1 MKKKHEKRILNN
13 FLITNSQQYF
23 VPAYWLTQIDE
34 QFEGDEMVQ
43 VNIVENKK
51 LFKKFFYFN
60 KVKYKPS
67 LQATQRA
74 NLYEDLYDICINFNT
89 YNKINELG
97 DYTGELEGSELEK
110 LESELVKVRWFG
122 KIK

>member
-110 LESELVKVRWFG
+110 LESELVKVRWWG
-122 KIK
+122 R

>member
-1 MKKKHEKRILNN
+1 MKKKHEKRMLNN

-51 LFKKFFYFN
+51 LFKKFIYFN

-67 LQATQRA
+67 LPVIQRA
-74 NLYEDLYDICINFNT
+74 NLYEDLYDICENWRI
-89 YNKINELG
+89 YDKINELG
-97 DYTGELEGSELEK
+97 DWTGEVEGSELEK
-110 LESELVKVRWFG
+110 LEGELVKVKWWG

>member
-1 MKKKHEKRILNN
+1 MKKKHDKRILNN

-23 VPAYWLTQIDE
+23 VPANWLTQIDE
-34 QFEGDEMVQ
+34 QFEGDEMLQ
-43 VNIVENKK
+43 VNIVDNKK

-67 LQATQRA
+67 LQALQRA
-74 NLYEDLYDICINFNT
+74 NLYEDLYDICINFNI

-97 DYTGELEGSELEK
+97 EWTGEVEGSELEK
-110 LESELVKVRWFG
+110 LEGELVRVKWWGRV
-122 KIK
+122 

>member
-1 MKKKHEKRILNN
+1 MLNN

-23 VPAYWLTQIDE
+23 VPANWLTQIDE

-43 VNIVENKK
+43 VNIVDNKK

-67 LQATQRA
+67 LQALQRA
-74 NLYEDLYDICINFNT
+74 NLYEDLFDICENFRT
-89 YNKINELG
+89 YDKIAEVG
-97 DYTGELEGSELEK
+97 EYTGELEGSELEK
-110 LESELVKVRWFG
+110 LEGELVRVKWFG
-122 KIK
+122 RIDKGGK

>member
-1 MKKKHEKRILNN
+1 MKKKHEKRMLNN

-74 NLYEDLYDICINFNT
+74 NLYEDLYDICLNWEQ

-97 DYTGELEGSELEK
+97 DWTGEVEGSELEK

>member
-1 MKKKHEKRILNN
+1 MKKKHEKRMLNN

-110 LESELVKVRWFG
+110 LEGELVKVKWWG

>member
-23 VPAYWLTQIDE
+23 VPANWLTQIDE

-43 VNIVENKK
+43 VNIVDNKK

-60 KVKYKPS
+60 KVIYKQIIQA
-67 LQATQRA
+67 LQMP
-74 NLYEDLYDICINFNT
+74 NLYQDLLDICENFRT
-89 YNKINELG
+89 YDKIAEVG
-97 DYTGELEGSELEK
+97 EYTGELEGSELEK
-110 LESELVKVRWFG
+110 LEGELVRVKWWGRV
-122 KIK
+122 

>member
-23 VPAYWLTQIDE
+23 VPANWLTQIDE

-43 VNIVENKK
+43 VNIVDNKK

-67 LQATQRA
+67 LQALQRA
-74 NLYEDLYDICINFNT
+74 NLYEDLFDICENFRI
-89 YNKINELG
+89 YDKIAEVG
-97 DYTGELEGSELEK
+97 EYTGELEGSELEK
-110 LESELVKVRWFG
+110 LEKELVRVKWWGKV
-122 KIK
+122 I

>member
-23 VPAYWLTQIDE
+23 VPANWLTQIDE

-43 VNIVENKK
+43 VNIVDNKK

-67 LQATQRA
+67 LQALQRA
-74 NLYEDLYDICINFNT
+74 NLYEDLYDICINWQI
-89 YNKINELG
+89 YNEIESLG
-97 DYTGELEGSELEK
+97 EWTGIYEGSELEK
-110 LESELVKVRWFG
+110 LEGELVRVKWWGRL
-122 KIK
+122 